1 MNDQS
6 NLCCSGY
13 FYLENIANPTAN
25 SLTKTNQSAKI
36 ILVFWKGARIMK
48 TCVVIYEIVV
58 RLAPDTLTR

>member
-6 NLCCSGY
+6 NHGCSGQ
-13 FYLENIANPTAN
+13 FYSENTAFSTTN
-25 SLTKTNQSAKI
+25 SLTKGIRSAKI